1 MKANL
6 FVAALLAVGLSAC
19 QTASTSSPRTNGDV
33 LFATRGGSVL
43 AGHYRDVAA
52 DCSNRG
58 YAEIAIVTR
67 PRGGRIELRR
77 EGAFPKFP
85 ADNPR
90 AKCNSRK
97 VDGVG
102 VYYVGDPAF
111 TGADRFSIELIW
123 SDGARWTQ
131 DFVVQVR

>member
-6 FVAALLAVGLSAC
+6 FLAALAGIGLSAC
-19 QTASTSSPRTNGDV
+19 QTAATAPRSDADV
-33 LFATRGGSVL
+33 LFASRGGSVL
-43 AGHYRDVAA
+43 AGHFRDVAA

-58 YAEIAIVTR
+58 YADIAIVSP

-85 ADNPR
+85 PSNPR
-90 AKCNSRK
+90 AKCNNRK

-102 VYYVGDPAF
+102 VYYVGDPSF
-111 TGADRFSIELIW
+111 TGGDRFSIELIW

-131 DFVVQVR
+131 NFVVQVR